1 MGIKILTN
9 KVFFLERER
18 TELTPYVLI
27 DEERGYMKLE
37 GESYHE
43 DVILFYKEISDWLKE
58 YLNKDFNTLTFDCE
72 LFYFSSSTV
81 KVLLN
86 MFLDMDKSKNS
97 GNITINW
104 ITSRKNEIITECGED
119 FKEDLKNVKFN
130 IIIKDTEF
138 I

>member
-1 MGIKILTN
+1 MEVKVITN
-9 KVFFLERER
+9 NAFFLERER
-18 TELTPYVLI
+18 TKLTPYVLI

-43 DVILFYKEISDWLKE
+43 DVIVFFKEIGDWLNE
-58 YLNKDFNTLTFDCE
+58 YLKKDFNILIFDCE

-86 MFLDMDKSKNS
+86 MFLDMDHSKNS
-97 GNITINW
+97 GNITVNW

-130 IIIKDTEF
+130 IVIKDL
-138 I
+138 